1 MCPATQTQ
9 DAGGCTPLHWAARGG
24 HAPVVELLIRLG
36 ADTSV
41 HNADGADA
49 RGVAEAAGKTEVATL
64 IETLPRKIKK
74 EKENRRKKEQKR
86 RREREKQQQQAA
98 AVASGGSDGVPIES
112 SAAAAEP
119 EPEPEPQLQ
128 PPPSQPLKQPAEAD
142 QAAVTDF
149 VLEVSNCVRLQ
160 RPVSPVINPPSSS
173 SPDHNYDHMG
183 WISCCIRWPQK
194 SSNLVRSIEGA
205 QRAGTTA
212 TTSMPMIP
220 QLHSLGSSFSRETA
234 GLSHLR
240 CGMDRVSRSCS
251 CVLVLIADR

>member
-1 MCPATQTQ
+1 MCPATKTQ

-24 HAPVVELLIRLG
+24 HTPVFELLIRLG

-86 RREREKQQQQAA
+86 RREREKQQQAA

-112 SAAAAEP
+112 SAAAEP

-128 PPPSQPLKQPAEAD
+128 PPSQPLKQPAEAD

-149 VLEVSNCVRLQ
+149 VLKVSNCVRLQ

-173 SPDHNYDHMG
+173 PDNNYDHMG

-194 SSNLVRSIEGA
+194 SSNLVRSIAGA

-212 TTSMPMIP
+212 TMPMIS

-234 GLSHLR
+234 GFSHLR
-240 CGMDRVSRSCS
+240 CGMDRGSRSCS